1 MRSRREQRAAMCVDR
16 VMAIRSDR
24 LIILRS
30 LWSLGALVLCRIAL
44 FAALIGA
51 GVLVL
56 VGAGALLAGVD
67 PLPWFRFSV
76 LIWAPMATG
85 FALGDVARRR
95 NASWAREGRPADLEL
110 VAGWRVGGLAV
121 SPEPNAVNTGAAI
134 MVIGGVLASDLAP
147 PVLAIEAVEWLA
159 QGHWPG
165 LALADGLAVP
175 FGIILLI
182 AGLLLCVEGLNLGDL
197 SLDRSARWFSIR

>member
-1 MRSRREQRAAMCVDR
+1 
-16 VMAIRSDR
+16 MAIRSDR

-51 GVLVL
+51 GALVL
-56 VGAGALLAGVD
+56 VGAATLLAGVD

-76 LIWAPMATG
+76 LIWAPMAAG
-85 FALGDVARRR
+85 FALGDVARRL
-95 NASWAREGRPADLEL
+95 NTSWAREGRPADLEL

-121 SPEPNAVNTGAAI
+121 SPEPNALNSGAAI

-159 QGHWPG
+159 QGHWSG
-165 LALADGLAVP
+165 LRLADGFALP

-182 AGLLLCVEGLNLGDL
+182 AGLLLCVEGLNLGDRT
-197 SLDRSARWFSIR
+197 LDRSARWFSIR